1 MALWTK
7 TNWVIVISD
16 SDDSKF
22 KNANERASTSKSGMV
37 PCESMMQVS
46 DPDDLDDDQFA
57 DQAGSFFAETSYY
70 NSRLLTER

>member
-1 MALWTK
+1 
-7 TNWVIVISD
+7 
-16 SDDSKF
+16 
-22 KNANERASTSKSGMV
+22 MV